1 MGKREKTQYNTYE
14 DIPLFLDSLD
24 IVHALDITKQTAYNM
39 MYACDFP
46 TIIIGGRKMVR
57 KDKLFAWLEK
67 HKDPE
72 ADKRKWEEQAHV
84 EGTFSR
90 RDRQKV

>member
-1 MGKREKTQYNTYE
+1 MGKRDITQYNTYE

-24 IVHALDITKQTAYNM
+24 IVHALGVKRQTAYNM
-39 MYACDFP
+39 MFAFDFP

-67 HKDPE
+67 HKDRDV
-72 ADKRKWEEQAHV
+72 DKREWEAEKHV
-84 EGTFSR
+84 KGTFSA
-90 RDRQKV
+90 